1 MFSKT
6 KFGKEIDIIPTS
18 ACVGANKEDN
28 QSEGIEALIEALIS
42 KLEIPKRDSK
52 GEFCYQI
59 DHCFPLKGKGCVLT
73 GTVI

>member
-6 KFGKEIDIIPTS
+6 KFGKDIDIIPTS